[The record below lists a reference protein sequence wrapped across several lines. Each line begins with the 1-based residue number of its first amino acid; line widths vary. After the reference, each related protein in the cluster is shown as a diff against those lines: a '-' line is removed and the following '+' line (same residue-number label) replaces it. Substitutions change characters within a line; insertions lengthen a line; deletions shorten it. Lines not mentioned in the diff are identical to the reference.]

1 LDTVSRGSRSAPR
14 KARFKRFFIAL
25 EISTTLLAIVSIGLY
40 GNFLGTL
47 GVVSYHL
54 KRYDLAEALLRS
66 AVWVQQAIHG
76 SRSLSLNEPLNDLAY
91 FYYDRNKPE
100 EAVPIAA
107 RSLSICEDKIG
118 RGNSRCAWTLSVL
131 SLTNDGAGNFVQ
143 AEQMATEA
151 LPILE
156 ASEGQRSSAVAST
169 LNRLGL
175 ALDGEGRYPEAEVVL
190 RRALTIRES
199 FGGANWDGLVP
210 VLENL
215 ERVYTEEGNDKEAV
229 ASRERIEK
237 IQKRQK

>member
-1 LDTVSRGSRSAPR
+1 LDTVSSGSRSAPR

-25 EISTTLLAIVSIGLY
+25 EISTTLLAVTTIGIY
-40 GNFLGTL
+40 GNFIGTL
-47 GVVSYHL
+47 GVVAYHL
-54 KRYDLAEALLRS
+54 KRYDLAEAFLRG
-66 AVWVQQAIHG
+66 AVWVQQAVHG
-76 SRSLSLNEPLNDLAY
+76 SQSLALNDPLNNLAY
-91 FYYDRNKPE
+91 FYYDRERPE
-100 EAVPIAA
+100 QAVPLAE
-107 RSLSICEDKIG
+107 RSLSICENKIG
-118 RGNSRCAWTLSVL
+118 GSNSRCAWTLSVL
-131 SLTNDGAGNFVQ
+131 SLANDGAGNFVQ

-156 ASEGQRSSAVAST
+156 ASEGQQSWPVAST

-229 ASRERIEK
+229 ASRERIER
-237 IQKRQK
+237 IQKRQ